1 MPPFSARSFCLT
13 STLAVV
19 DAFADA
25 IGNKAAGVAWKKAE
39 KLLMDPVGIKILPSK
54 PHHAYQEREQEI
66 EDVQAR
72 FDQLKKDNVQSQ
84 IVVGVYIKGSPAS
97 GKTQL
102 ARAFGERYYE
112 RLILA
117 REIGG
122 ILNCK
127 AVVATLDASNS
138 TSFLWSYLRLAKGLG
153 LPVNRYNVPGS
164 TRDRVLLSI
173 EVQKALAEKA
183 PNWLL
188 IIDGIDP
195 WRKLML
201 VSVESDMSCFP
212 LIIPTCRF

>member
-19 DAFADA
+19 DSFAEA
-25 IGNKAAGVAWKKAE
+25 IGNRAADVALKKVE
-39 KLLMDPVGIKILPSK
+39 QLVKSPVGFKILPSK

-102 ARAFGERYYE
+102 ARAFGEWYYE
-112 RLILA
+112 QLILS

-122 ILNCK
+122 TSNGK
-127 AVVATLDASNS
+127 AVVATLGASNS

-153 LPVNRYNVPGS
+153 LPVNSYNVPGS
-164 TRDRVLLSI
+164 IRDRVLLSI
-173 EVQKALAEKA
+173 EVQKALAEKT

-188 IIDGIDP
+188 IIDGIDS